1 MRATIRRAAIRRAAI
16 TREEAVAAL
25 EDVHDAHVP
34 ASLRAMG
41 MLSDVR
47 VDGGHVR
54 AELCLP
60 CMACPAASYLASQVR
75 ERLLA
80 LDGVTSAEAAIAW
93 HAQWDRRSVDG
104 HARSLMRTH
113 GIQI

>member
-1 MRATIRRAAIRRAAI
+1 MTTAVNVA
-16 TREEAVAAL
+16 TREQAIAAL

-34 ASLRAMG
+34 VSLRAMG
-41 MLSDVR
+41 MLSDVQ
-47 VDGGHVR
+47 VEGGHVR

-60 CMACPAASYLASQVR
+60 CMACPAASYLTGRVR

-80 LDGVTSAEAAIAW
+80 LDGVTSAEAEIAW
-93 HAQWDRRSVDG
+93 HVPWDRRSVDG
-104 HARSLMRTH
+104 HARSLMQTH

>member
-1 MRATIRRAAIRRAAI
+1 MNAGAMRTADTEQAI
-16 TREEAVAAL
+16 AAL

-41 MLSDVR
+41 MLYDIE

-54 AELCLP
+54 VELCLP
-60 CMACPAASYLASQVR
+60 CMACPAAAHLTGQVR
-75 ERLLA
+75 DRLLA
-80 LDGVTSAEAAIAW
+80 LAGVTSAEVGIAW
-93 HAQWDRRSVDG
+93 HAAWDRDSVDG
-104 HARSLMRTH
+104 GARSLMRTH